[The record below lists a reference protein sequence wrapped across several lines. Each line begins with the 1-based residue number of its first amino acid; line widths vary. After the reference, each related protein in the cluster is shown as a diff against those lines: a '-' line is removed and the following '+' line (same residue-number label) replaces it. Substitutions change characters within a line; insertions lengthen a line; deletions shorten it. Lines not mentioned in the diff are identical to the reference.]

1 MRSWR
6 QLWRA
11 ALAAALAVFLVR
23 SAPADDKKDEPMT
36 PAPKGATV
44 LFDGK
49 DLSGWTTRDGKEAGW
64 TVQDGYVEV
73 APGKGGDIM
82 TKDKFGPDFQ
92 LHVEFWLPLMKDAK
106 DQGRAN
112 SGVYLQG
119 RYEIQVLDNYMN
131 ETYADGSVGALYKIL
146 TPDKDA
152 QAKAIKPPELWN
164 AYDIT
169 FHAPLVDDG
178 GKVTEKGKLT
188 VMLNGVKV
196 TEGEFDKVTGG
207 SLDDKLGQPG
217 PLLLQDHGC
226 KVRFRNIWLKPLE
239 K

>member
-1 MRSWR
+1 MR
-6 QLWRA
+6 LWRLLSGA
-11 ALAAALAVFLVR
+11 ALAAALTAL
-23 SAPADDKKDEPMT
+23 SGWTALADDKKDEPMT
-36 PAPKGATV
+36 PAPKGAMV
-44 LFDGK
+44 LLDGK

-119 RYEIQVLDNYMN
+119 RYEVQVLDNYMN

-146 TPDKDA
+146 TPDKEA

-169 FHAPLVDDG
+169 FHAPRVDDS
-178 GKVTEKGKLT
+178 GKVKEKGKVT
-188 VMLNGVKV
+188 VMLNGIKI
-196 TEGEFDKVTGG
+196 TEGEFDKTTGG
-207 SLDDKLGQPG
+207 ALNDKLGESG
-217 PLLLQDHGC
+217 PVLLQDHGC
-226 KVRFRNIWLKPLE
+226 KVRFRNIWIKPLE

>member
-1 MRSWR
+1 
-6 QLWRA
+6 
-11 ALAAALAVFLVR
+11 
-23 SAPADDKKDEPMT
+23 
-36 PAPKGATV
+36 
-44 LFDGK
+44 
-49 DLSGWTTRDGKEAGW
+49 
-64 TVQDGYVEV
+64 
-73 APGKGGDIM
+73 

-106 DQGRAN
+106 DKGRAN

-169 FHAPLVDDG
+169 FHSPRVDAS
-178 GKVTEKGKLT
+178 GKVTEKGKVT
-188 VMLNGVKV
+188 VMLNGVKI

-207 SLDDKLGQPG
+207 NLDDKLGEPG

-226 KVRFRNIWLKPLE
+226 KVRFRNVWLKPLE